1 MVWFV
6 KKKLGTMPKE
16 FGPSMENEQALL
28 TEEFHPPETAPK
40 PVEPPP
46 IREAPLFIKVDRYKE
61 MLSYFGALKNDIE
74 TLKQLGNVLNSTQEM
89 FLETNNAITAT
100 LEKTNKIIEALDAE
114 MGRPQGLNID
124 MGIEAKR
131 AEMKVSLNE
140 LKAQLD
146 KLKSEV
152 RAISA

>member
-6 KKKLGTMPKE
+6 KKKLGT
-16 FGPSMENEQALL
+16 GLINTQDSGQALINEDF
-28 TEEFHPPETAPK
+28 TSSEPIVKIA
-40 PVEPPP
+40 EPPP

-89 FLETNNAITAT
+89 FMVTNNAISAT
-100 LEKTNKIIEALDAE
+100 LEKTNKIIDSLDAE

-124 MGIEAKR
+124 MDIEAKR

-140 LKAQLD
+140 LKSQLD

-152 RAISA
+152 KAISA

>member
-6 KKKLGTMPKE
+6 KKKLGTNTM
-16 FGPSMENEQALL
+16 GPVEGGQALMK
-28 TEEFHPPETAPK
+28 EGFPAPEPVAK

-46 IREAPLFIKVDRYKE
+46 VREAPLFIKVDRYKE

-152 RAISA
+152 KAISA

>member
-6 KKKLGTMPKE
+6 KKKLAAGLLNTQDS
-16 FGPSMENEQALL
+16 GQALINEDF
-28 TEEFHPPETAPK
+28 TSSE
-40 PVEPPP
+40 PVAKISEPPP

-89 FLETNNAITAT
+89 FMATNNAISAT
-100 LEKTNKIIEALDAE
+100 LEKTNKIIDSLDAE

-124 MGIEAKR
+124 MDIEAKR

-140 LKAQLD
+140 LKSQLD
-146 KLKSEV
+146 KLKNEV
-152 RAISA
+152 KAISA

>member
-6 KKKLGTMPKE
+6 KKKLGTSAV
-16 FGPSMENEQALL
+16 GPVESGQALMKEDF
-28 TEEFHPPETAPK
+28 TVPEPVAK

-89 FLETNNAITAT
+89 FMETNNAISAT
-100 LEKTNKIIEALDAE
+100 LDKTNKIIEALDAE

-124 MGIEAKR
+124 MSIEAKR

-152 RAISA
+152 KAISD